1 VLSCV
6 IILQSTHVHYC
17 RRPQRFEGDDS
28 CSTDESPMGKRLKS
42 QPLVTTIYKSQK
54 FMSSD
59 SQASSAAEPNDCK
72 SDLNDTKHDF
82 CHDSHQSKA
91 SVDSDVESVSAGKSD
106 LAF

>member
-1 VLSCV
+1 
-6 IILQSTHVHYC
+6 
-17 RRPQRFEGDDS
+17 
-28 CSTDESPMGKRLKS
+28 
-42 QPLVTTIYKSQK
+42 
-54 FMSSD
+54 MSSD

-106 LAF
+106 LAFWKSNVDSEFRW